1 MSEKPARVGELIKAK
16 AITREDVVA
25 AASTLF
31 DGKTAHSLP
40 GSSPQR
46 TTGQADTHG
55 HPFTARV
62 ERHSVAEC
70 CSVAD
75 RGKASAAS
83 REA

>member
-1 MSEKPARVGELIKAK
+1 VSEKPVRVGDLVKAK
-16 AITREDVVA
+16 EITRDQVLEAVA
-25 AASTLF
+25 TIF

-55 HPFTARV
+55 HPFIARV